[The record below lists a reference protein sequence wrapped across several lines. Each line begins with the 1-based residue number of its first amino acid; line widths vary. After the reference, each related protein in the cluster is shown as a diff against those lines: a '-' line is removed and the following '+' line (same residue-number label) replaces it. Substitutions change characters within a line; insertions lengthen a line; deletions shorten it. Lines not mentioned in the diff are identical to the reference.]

1 MQIIVFATLEDLS
14 RKAAEIFVDIS
25 RACIISKGRFTVAAS
40 GGSTP
45 RRLYALLSSDS
56 YREKID
62 WSHVYFFWVD
72 ERCVPKEHEDS
83 NYRLV
88 FETLLSKIPIPDD
101 NIHRI
106 RCEKGSEKAAKAYE
120 EDLRNFFG
128 KNILPV
134 FDLIFLGIGEDGHTA
149 SLFPDS
155 EALKETDRLVVPV
168 FIEKQQKH
176 RITLTLPVLNN
187 GSQVI
192 ILASGSAKADII
204 QEILGRKDRAMQ
216 YPAGLVQPIRGNILW
231 LVDEEAAKKLKR

>member
-25 RACIISKGRFTVAAS
+25 RACIISKGKFTVAVS

-83 NYRLV
+83 NYGLV
-88 FETLLSKIPIPDD
+88 FKMLLSKLPMPDE
-101 NIHRI
+101 NIR
-106 RCEKGSEKAAKAYE
+106 RMKGEMEPEKAARAYE
-120 EDLRNFFG
+120 EDLRTFFG
-128 KNILPV
+128 KSALPA
-134 FDLIFLGIGEDGHTA
+134 FDLILLGIGKDGHTA

-155 EALKETDRLVVPV
+155 ETLGETDRLVVPV
-168 FIEKQQKH
+168 FIEKQQKQ

-204 QEILGRKDRAMQ
+204 QEIFGRKDRAMQ

>member
-1 MQIIVFATLEDLS
+1 MEILVFPTLEDLS

-25 RACIISKGRFTVAAS
+25 RACIISKGKFTVAVS

-45 RRLYALLSSDS
+45 RRLYALLGSDS

-72 ERCVPKEHEDS
+72 ERCVPKEHGDS
-83 NYRLV
+83 NYGLV
-88 FETLLSKIPIPDD
+88 FKILLSKLAMPDE
-101 NIHRI
+101 NIR
-106 RCEKGSEKAAKAYE
+106 RMKGEMEPEKAARAYE
-120 EDLRNFFG
+120 EDLRTFFG
-128 KNILPV
+128 KSALPA
-134 FDLIFLGIGEDGHTA
+134 FDLILLGIGKDGHTA

-155 EALKETDRLVVPV
+155 ETLGETDRLVVPV
-168 FIEKQQKH
+168 FIEKQQKQ

-204 QEILGRKDRAMQ
+204 QELLGRKDRAMQ
-216 YPAGLVQPIRGNILW
+216 YPSCLVQPIRDNVLW
-231 LVDEEAAKKLKR
+231 LIDEEAAKKLKR